1 MKTIK
6 YVILCLLAGLVIFYY
21 EESIIP
27 LALNS
32 ENQKLGDVLA
42 AYVPFVFVLT
52 WLVYGGYRFFIA
64 DKTTGE

>member
-21 EESIIP
+21 EKSIIP

-42 AYVPFVFVLT
+42 AYVPLVFVLT
-52 WLVYGGYRFFIA
+52 WVVYGGYRFFIA